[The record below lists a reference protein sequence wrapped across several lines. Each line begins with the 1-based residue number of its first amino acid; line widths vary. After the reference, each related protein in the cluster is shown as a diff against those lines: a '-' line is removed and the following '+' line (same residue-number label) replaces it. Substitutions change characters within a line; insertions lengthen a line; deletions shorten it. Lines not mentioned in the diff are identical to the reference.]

1 MRDLWQGDADP
12 DHLDL
17 VIIMIKLIRRKH
29 SSTRHFCIQKRGG
42 KQGIGLLVVAGGV
55 LPPKLHL
62 RVLHPL
68 HRFREEP
75 SRFFA
80 AVLTLRVVHA
90 GVSTGNMLLINVE
103 FT

>member
-1 MRDLWQGDADP
+1 M
-12 DHLDL
+12 
-17 VIIMIKLIRRKH
+17 
-29 SSTRHFCIQKRGG
+29 
-42 KQGIGLLVVAGGV
+42 VAGRV

-80 AVLTLRVVHA
+80 AVLALRVVHA